1 MRNFGAWTKDSTKVR
16 GLLNVENVILV
27 VVTSLNFFIFFID
40 NHVQWSDA
48 GSGEIVNDLFVQPV
62 SGHAGSVMGWFSMWN
77 GIVTAIRIPPGQ
89 TVDGDFY
96 HKILVKWNGI
106 VANKLGVR
114 VANLREKDLVFPNV
128 CK

>member
-1 MRNFGAWTKDSTKVR
+1 M
-16 GLLNVENVILV
+16 
-27 VVTSLNFFIFFID
+27 TSLNFFLFFCID

-114 VANLREKDLVFPNV
+114 VANLREKDLVFHVSDYV
-128 CK
+128 CALWLMIHV